1 MGTGSPVRVTWDG
14 HPSEP
19 YTLSRRA
26 LHGVAELVL
35 AGPEYRTSGTIRLRV
50 HAGGV
55 STVKDPALEI
65 SAADGV
71 LRLAGAEFP
80 IEKPATTTEM
90 VTTTCAWIAGRA
102 GVEPGAPEGLY
113 HDGSGVA
120 SDDEIS
126 FSPRVVES
134 MLDRLTV
141 GGAAL
146 AAFAPEE
153 TVVLWPEHFDIGVT
167 LDEVNYGVSLGDSF
181 LDYPYAY
188 VGPWKPRT
196 GDFWNAPFGAA
207 RPLSTVED
215 AVAFFQE
222 GRRQSSAT

>member
-1 MGTGSPVRVTWDG
+1 MSTGSPVRVTWDG

-19 YTLSRRA
+19 YTLTRRA
-26 LHGVAELVL
+26 LHAVAELVM
-35 AGPEYRTSGTIRLRV
+35 AGPEYRSSGTIRLRA
-50 HAGGV
+50 HEGGIT
-55 STVKDPALEI
+55 TVKDPALAVT
-65 SAADGV
+65 AADGL

-90 VTTTCAWIAGRA
+90 VTTTCAWIAARA
-102 GVEPGAPEGLY
+102 GVEPGAPQDLY

-120 SDDEIS
+120 ADDDIS

-141 GGAAL
+141 GNAAL
-146 AAFAPEE
+146 AAFAPAE
-153 TVVLWPEHFDIGVT
+153 TPVLWPEHLDLGVT

-188 VGPWKPRT
+188 VGPWKSRT

>member
-1 MGTGSPVRVTWDG
+1 MDTGTPVRVVWDG

-19 YTLSRRA
+19 YTLTRRA
-26 LHGVAELVL
+26 LHAVGELVL
-35 AGPEYRTSGTIRLRV
+35 AGPEHRTSGTIRLRV
-50 HAGGV
+50 RDGGIA
-55 STVKDPALEI
+55 TVKSPELGVTV
-65 SAADGV
+65 ADGV

-90 VTTTCAWIAGRA
+90 ITTTCAWIAARA
-102 GVEPGAPEGLY
+102 GVEAAAPEGLY

-120 SDDEIS
+120 AGDEIS
-126 FSPRVVES
+126 FSPRIVES

-141 GGAAL
+141 GDAAL
-146 AAFAPEE
+146 LAFAPDQ
-153 TVVLWPEHFDIGVT
+153 TPVLWPEHFDIGITV
-167 LDEVNYGVSLGDSF
+167 DEVNYGVSLGDGF

-188 VGPWKPRT
+188 VGPWKPCT

-215 AVAFFQE
+215 AVAFFEE